1 MRKIISILLT
11 MLLILS
17 FAACDQQEPDNS
29 QGGDGSSTTTEPPNS
44 TENPSGI
51 GDNDT
56 STGDNT
62 STDSSGGDDTSTRDD
77 TSTDPSD
84 DDKPAEKIKADVF
97 HRDHYYEFIWDETNS
112 SNGVL
117 TISEYMTATA
127 EDMAGM
133 GLSGALTYKEE
144 ILTFDV
150 TYTKS
155 ADGVYVA
162 EGAVSTAASAVE
174 GESAAAFIQ
183 MMKESLGDSQLD
195 VLTGR
200 VLDGEVLTNKE
211 DIENF
216 IWEFDTTVKVTF
228 TVQNGEMVV
237 TEYEKNYTS
246 WGFQAPTKEICH
258 IDNAVVRSFD
268 EYERD
273 VLVRI
278 SQYRENGIIEKT
290 DYYSQGAVSSTT
302 HYNENGDM
310 IEDADKNGGT

>member
-1 MRKIISILLT
+1 MRKIIGILLT

-17 FAACDQQEPDNS
+17 FAACDQQEQDIS
-29 QGGDGSSTTTEPPNS
+29 QGGDGTSTTTEAPNS
-44 TENPSGI
+44 TENSSDTDG
-51 GDNDT
+51 NDT
-56 STGDNT
+56 STGDN
-62 STDSSGGDDTSTRDD
+62 

-133 GLSGALTYKEE
+133 GLSGALTYKQK
-144 ILTFDV
+144 ILTFNV
-150 TYTKS
+150 TYIKS
-155 ADGVYVA
+155 ANGVYVA
-162 EGAVSTAASAVE
+162 EGAIATAASAME

-246 WGFQAPTKEICH
+246 WGFQTPTKEICH

-302 HYNENGDM
+302 HYDENGDM
-310 IEDADKNGGT
+310 IEDAD